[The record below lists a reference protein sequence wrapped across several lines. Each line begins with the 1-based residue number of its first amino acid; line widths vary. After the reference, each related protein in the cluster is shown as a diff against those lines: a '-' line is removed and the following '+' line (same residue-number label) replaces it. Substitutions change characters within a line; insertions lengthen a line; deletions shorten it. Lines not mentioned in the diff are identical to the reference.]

1 MFYRRYCWIWF
12 IMIYHD
18 ISIVNGLHTQM
29 ITHVWGTTFHLGP
42 HIQKSGGDLL
52 ELNARHLN
60 LQESPIVG
68 YWQQLETIVYNCTT
82 ICYNYKNLWT
92 SNAKTTNLIHLD
104 ELPGQGLQSILKR
117 TMAGCE
123 RGWLG
128 DPSLD
133 SSAVFVMDDVSLSKK
148 CLFCNEFCRYPCH
161 RYIWCVWDAWWLDW
175 LYCMNHQ
182 ADDTFVFVG
191 VFS

>member
-1 MFYRRYCWIWF
+1 MYVYLYIYICIFVLIYMYICLCLPYIYIYYLSGLSMGCIWVTPRHSQECFNMPFY
-12 IMIYHD
+12 
-18 ISIVNGLHTQM
+18 
-29 ITHVWGTTFHLGP
+29 
-42 HIQKSGGDLL
+42 
-52 ELNARHLN
+52 
-60 LQESPIVG
+60 
-68 YWQQLETIVYNCTT
+68 
-82 ICYNYKNLWT
+82 
-92 SNAKTTNLIHLD
+92 LIHLD

-133 SSAVFVMDDVSLSKK
+133 SSAVFVTDDVSLSKK

-182 ADDTFVFVG
+182 TDDTFVFVG

>member
-1 MFYRRYCWIWF
+1 
-12 IMIYHD
+12 MIYHD

-92 SNAKTTNLIHLD
+92 SNAKTTNTYCALYISRENNYGELTTCLKWLD
-104 ELPGQGLQSILKR
+104 ELLP
-117 TMAGCE
+117 
-123 RGWLG
+123 
-128 DPSLD
+128 
-133 SSAVFVMDDVSLSKK
+133 SAVHFNQSTELARIFSGESVAWPICDMERTWTRQKGWEACRVVPISA
-148 CLFCNEFCRYPCH
+148 LFFCPS
-161 RYIWCVWDAWWLDW
+161 WLI
-175 LYCMNHQ
+175 LI
-182 ADDTFVFVG
+182 
-191 VFS
+191 